1 MFSYFDFYAIP
12 VQFRLDKQNLRKRFL
27 QRSREL
33 HPDFNTHQ
41 AEQDTI
47 LEEATLNNKMYEILS
62 DDEKRVHYIL
72 SEKGLLGDDSKNAL
86 PQSFLLDMMDINEA
100 LMELEFDYQEEI
112 FFKINK
118 EIQTLETSLY
128 LAVNELLNTDNAH
141 TLSSEDWAKL
151 KIFYLKRRYLLRIL
165 EKLRTFAPQ

>member
-1 MFSYFDFYAIP
+1 MFSYFNFYDIP

-41 AEQDTI
+41 AEQDAV
-47 LEEATLNNKMYEILS
+47 LEQATLNNKAYEILS
-62 DDEKRVHYIL
+62 DDEKRFHYIL

-86 PQSFLLDMMDINEA
+86 PQSFLLEMMDINES
-100 LMELEFDYQEEI
+100 LMDLEFDYEEEI

-118 EIQTLETSLY
+118 EISELENKLY
-128 LAVNELLNTDNAH
+128 SSVNELLNTENTHLLGD
-141 TLSSEDWAKL
+141 EDWGKL

-165 EKLRTFAPQ
+165 EKVRTFAPQ